1 MGNVSRGQWQ
11 QDKDGRA
18 GSSESHGMLGFL
30 VWRMHTDACGH
41 GGWQG
46 SVAMP
51 QPCKVHRAGGAV
63 LRVFVSGKLCIHSD
77 AGAGLSAGDGEM
89 PRPSQTWQ
97 EEPKE
102 VLLS

>member
-11 QDKDGRA
+11 QDKGGTA
-18 GSSESHGMLGFL
+18 GSSVSHGTLGFP
-30 VWRMHTDACGH
+30 VRRMHADACGH
-41 GGWQG
+41 SGCQG

-51 QPCKVHRAGGAV
+51 QPCEVHRAGGAV
-63 LRVFVSGKLCIHSD
+63 LKVYVGGKLCIHSA

-97 EEPKE
+97 EEPEE
-102 VLLS
+102 VFLS